1 MSCLEYYMMR
11 EWEFISSNPDHLMT
25 KMSADDK
32 TTFNFDVR
40 QIDWESYTEKYV
52 VGVRK
57 HLLKDDLS
65 SLPLAKKK
73 LKK

>member
-11 EWEFISSNPDHLMT
+11 EWEFISSNPDQLMT

-40 QIDWESYTEKYV
+40 QIDWESYMENYV

-57 HLLKDDLS
+57 YLLKDGLS
-65 SLPLAKKK
+65 SLPLARNN